1 MLIYTVPQGHCMIV
15 ERFGKP
21 IRVAQSGL
29 HVLVPILDHP
39 KRVGSIWGKRANKEG
54 RFIELTEQY
63 TNTKKDDYFTKD
75 NVKVNVDAQFRWRIL
90 DPLKAVY
97 EVDELPTT
105 LDNLIL
111 AEIRSFVG
119 ANELNFLLTSRKVF
133 SDHVV
138 TAVADSVKKWGIT
151 IVGAEIQRVNVDNT
165 TQDAMRQQ
173 LEASRRGEAM
183 KLAAEAE
190 AQAKRVQADAEGVAK
205 KIQAEAEAVAQVRRA
220 EGEAEAKIKQAE
232 ADSKAILLR
241 AQAESESVALRA
253 EGERKYMQALI
264 ETIGAD
270 AAAKVLLAQK
280 TFEAYQR
287 IADGHASKVYMPM
300 PASPNLVMLDQ
311 QVKEGA

>member
-1 MLIYTVPQGHCMIV
+1 MLLVTVPQQHCMII

-21 IRVAQSGL
+21 VKVIQSGL
-29 HVLVPILDHP
+29 HVLIPILDHP
-39 KRVGSIWGKRANKEG
+39 KNVKTSWGDRTNKDG
-54 RFIELTEQY
+54 TFIELTEQF
-63 TNTKKDDYFTKD
+63 TDTKNDNYFTKD
-75 NVKVNVDAQFRWRIL
+75 NVKVNIDAQFRWRIL

-97 EVDELPTT
+97 EVDHLHET
-105 LDNLIL
+105 LNNLIL

-119 ANELNFLLTSRKVF
+119 ASELNFLLTSRKVV

-138 TAVADSVKKWGIT
+138 TSVADSVKKWGIA
-151 IVGAEIQRVNVDNT
+151 IIGVEIQRLDVDDT

-183 KLAAEAE
+183 KLAAQAEAE
-190 AQAKRVQADAEGVAK
+190 AKQVQAD
-205 KIQAEAEAVAQVRRA
+205 AEAVAQVRRA

-232 ADSKAILLR
+232 ADSKAIILR

-253 EGERKYMQALI
+253 EGEKKYMQALI

-287 IADGHASKVYMPM
+287 IADGQATKVYMPM
-300 PASPNLVMLDQ
+300 PTTPNLVMLDQ
-311 QVKEGA
+311 QGKEGA